1 MTRLL
6 VVASDN
12 LTRLSLTA
20 QLEHGGEFTTTHAAT
35 VADAVAEGRIDG
47 SAYAALLIVGSRP
60 PENPSGTIS
69 QLRAIWPHAP
79 IIVLAQT
86 ADEWDIVRTLDAG
99 ASDFLVAPYRLIE
112 LKARLRAQ
120 IRAHSNSTNVVIT
133 IGPYRFEPAT
143 RMLVEV
149 RTGATLRLTHKETE
163 VLKYLHR
170 AAGEPV
176 ARQTL
181 LKDVWGYRHGADSY
195 TVESHIYR
203 LRRKIEAD
211 PSRPRFLVN
220 EDGGYM
226 LIPLP
231 PRPWAPPPRSE
242 QRLSLAG

>member
-6 VVASDN
+6 IVANDN
-12 LTRLSLTA
+12 LTWLSLSA
-20 QLEHGGEFTTTHAAT
+20 QLEHGGEFTTTHAAS
-35 VADAVAEGRIDG
+35 VGDAVTIGRVEMAQFD
-47 SAYAALLIVGSRP
+47 ALLLVGSKP
-60 PENPSGTIS
+60 LENPAAVLS
-69 QLRAIWPHAP
+69 QLRAVWSQAP
-79 IIVLAQT
+79 IVVLAQN
-86 ADEWDIVRTLDAG
+86 AGEWDIVRTLDAG
-99 ASDFLVAPYRLIE
+99 ASDYVVAPYRLIE

-120 IRAHSNSTNVVIT
+120 IRTHANSANVVIT
-133 IGPYRFEPAT
+133 IGPYRFEPAS
-143 RMLVEV
+143 RLLIEL
-149 RTGATLRLTHKETE
+149 RSGATVRLTHKETE

-203 LRRKIEAD
+203 LRRKIESD

-231 PRPWAPPPRSE
+231 PRPWAPPSNAT
-242 QRLSLAG
+242 QALSLAG